1 MEQYSPIQPIVVIA
15 NNAIVAINAQYS
27 FITFINQGAG
37 AASLDWGAGN
47 VATLG
52 IGQSLSMPYLGRT
65 YGPMSIDATGTLVE
79 ALYVY

>member
-1 MEQYSPIQPIVVIA
+1 MEVYAPIQPIVVIA
-15 NNAIVAINAQYS
+15 NNAIVPINTQYS

-37 AASLDWGAGN
+37 IATLNWGAGN
-47 VATLG
+47 VSSLG